1 VRGPSK
7 RASRCRAPLILLR
20 IVLEAGGD
28 IPVETAKLKL
38 QSELGV
44 SGESIHVVF
53 SRAYR
58 KLYSEGILYKRRKP
72 GLGRYV
78 YHLVLRP
85 KWRDYCVEVYRR
97 G

>member
-1 VRGPSK
+1 MR
-7 RASRCRAPLILLR
+7 RARDRCVAPLILLR
-20 IVLEAGGD
+20 ILLESGGD
-28 IPVETAKLKL
+28 VPVEEAKARL

-44 SGESIHVVF
+44 SNDSIHVVF

-58 KLYSEGILYKRRKP
+58 KLSRLGIVYKRRKP